1 MNGGGS
7 RLRSEAEN
15 PNNIAGSEFYIHV
28 PQKGTQI
35 TNRVL
40 LDGGKISDCVKVL
53 LLIININIII
63 IIILCVA
70 ACMW

>member
-1 MNGGGS
+1 MSGGGS
-7 RLRSEAEN
+7 RLRSDAEN
-15 PNNIAGSEFYIHV
+15 PNIAGSEFYIHV
-28 PQKGTQI
+28 PQKGTQN

-53 LLIININIII
+53 LLLIINIII